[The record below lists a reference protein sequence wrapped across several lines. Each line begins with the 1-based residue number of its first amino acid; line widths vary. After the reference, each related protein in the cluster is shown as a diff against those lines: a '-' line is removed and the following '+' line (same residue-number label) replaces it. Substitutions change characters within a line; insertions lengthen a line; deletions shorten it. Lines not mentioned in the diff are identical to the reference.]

1 MFFVSIC
8 IMFFNIVQI
17 GAFNGND
24 KVYDILKKE
33 ITAKALLIEPVPWIF
48 EELKNNYKIIANPDR
63 LFFDNSVINIYNG
76 ECEFYAINNKQYS
89 ENWATQ
95 LSSLKLTLIKEHEQF
110 LNNNELEYQKLIL
123 PCINSLSLIKKYN
136 ITDIEFLKIDAEGLD
151 YDLIKDWPYDKIKP
165 KYLQFEIVHLDG
177 KINSRK
183 SFFSMNS
190 FLKTKGYTF
199 LKDEDLDIIYKRNY

>member
-17 GAFNGND
+17 GAFSGND

-33 ITAKALLIEPVPWIF
+33 ITANALLIEPVPWVF
-48 EELKNNYKIIANPDR
+48 EELKNNYKKIANPDR
-63 LFFDNSVINIYNG
+63 LLFDNSVINIYDG

-89 ENWATQ
+89 ENWAIQ

-110 LNNNELEYQKLIL
+110 LKNNELEYQKLIL

-136 ITDIEFLKIDAEGLD
+136 ITDIEFLKIDVEGLD
-151 YDLIKDWPYDKIKP
+151 YDLVKGWPYDKVKP
-165 KYLQFEIVHLDG
+165 KYFQFEFAHLDG

-183 SFFSMNS
+183 SFFSMDL
-190 FLKTKGYTF
+190 FLNTKGYTL
-199 LKDEDLDIIYKRNY
+199 LKYEDLDVIYKRNH